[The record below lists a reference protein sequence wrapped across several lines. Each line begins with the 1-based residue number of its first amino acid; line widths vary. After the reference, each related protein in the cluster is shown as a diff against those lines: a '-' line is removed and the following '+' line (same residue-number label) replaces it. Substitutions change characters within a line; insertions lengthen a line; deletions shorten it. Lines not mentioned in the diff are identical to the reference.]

1 VQFAHARASFACASR
16 SGSTLSVGQRRS
28 LDVRWR
34 VCVLAVLLAV
44 AASAVSTSAF
54 ASPSARLVYARA
66 PEAAACPDESMLR
79 KAVAARFG
87 YDPFFPW
94 AKQTVVV
101 QVWRDHRRHR
111 ARVQL
116 VGESGVAQG
125 VRELTSDQET
135 CSELF
140 DAIALAISI
149 ALDMSDPPAAAPA
162 PAPPALAEPE
172 APPAA
177 ETPPWPPPAREGD
190 DVASQRPL
198 RTPRVRWTVG
208 VDGVI
213 DVDTSPSVAPG
224 LAVSI
229 RGRVGAFSMGLEA
242 LGDVS
247 VPSTL
252 GEGRVE
258 SSVAAGALVP
268 CGHVGM
274 AFLCAVGEL
283 GQWTAWGLDVIGSQ
297 TRGTL
302 FAEAGGRVGLE
313 WPLSETLALRLRGD
327 ALVNLHRSGL
337 ELVGIS
343 WAAQTVSYD
352 AGLGVAISF
361 R

>member
-1 VQFAHARASFACASR
+1 MLFA
-16 SGSTLSVGQRRS
+16 
-28 LDVRWR
+28 
-34 VCVLAVLLAV
+34 
-44 AASAVSTSAF
+44 AAALAVSTNAF

-79 KAVAARFG
+79 KAVAMRFG
-87 YDPFFPW
+87 YDPFFAW

-101 QVWRDHRRHR
+101 QIWRDHGRHR

-116 VGESGVAQG
+116 VGETGVAQG

-135 CSELF
+135 CLELF
-140 DAIALAISI
+140 EATALAISI
-149 ALDMSDPPAAAPA
+149 ALDMTDTSAAAPA
-162 PAPPALAEPE
+162 PAPPSLTEPE
-172 APPAA
+172 TSPTVAA
-177 ETPPWPPPAREGD
+177 ATPPVQAD
-190 DVASQRPL
+190 ADVSSQRTL
-198 RTPRVRWTVG
+198 RTPRIRWTVG
-208 VDGVI
+208 IDGVL

-224 LAVSI
+224 LAVSV
-229 RGRVGAFSMGLEA
+229 RGRAGSLSMGVEA

-268 CGHVGM
+268 CGHVGVV
-274 AFLCAVGEL
+274 FLCAVGEL
-283 GQWTAWGLDVIGSQ
+283 GRWTAWGLDVIGSQ

-302 FAEAGGRVGLE
+302 FAEAGARVGLE

-327 ALVNLHRSGL
+327 ALLNLHQSAL
-337 ELVGIS
+337 ELVGRS
-343 WAAQTVSYD
+343 WPAPSVSYD
-352 AGLGVAISF
+352 AGLGLAITF

>member
-1 VQFAHARASFACASR
+1 
-16 SGSTLSVGQRRS
+16 
-28 LDVRWR
+28 
-34 VCVLAVLLAV
+34 
-44 AASAVSTSAF
+44 
-54 ASPSARLVYARA
+54 
-66 PEAAACPDESMLR
+66 MLR

-101 QVWRDHRRHR
+101 QVWRDRGRHR

-116 VGESGVAQG
+116 VGENGMAQG
-125 VRELTSDQET
+125 VRELTSEQET

-140 DAIALAISI
+140 DATALAISI
-149 ALDMSDPPAAAPA
+149 ALDMTDPPAAAPA
-162 PAPPALAEPE
+162 PAPPSLAEPE
-172 APPAA
+172 ISPAVAA
-177 ETPPWPPPAREGD
+177 EKPSWPPPVRAD
-190 DVASQRPL
+190 ADVSSQQTL
-198 RTPRVRWTVG
+198 WTPRVRWTVG
-208 VDGVI
+208 VDSVI

-224 LAVSI
+224 LALSI

-252 GEGRVE
+252 GLGRVE

-268 CGHVGM
+268 CGHVGVV
-274 AFLCAVGEL
+274 FLCAVGEL
-283 GQWTAWGLDVIGSQ
+283 GRWTAWGLDVIGSQ

-327 ALVNLHRSGL
+327 GLANLHQSGL
-337 ELVGIS
+337 ELVGRS
-343 WAAQTVSYD
+343 WAAQPVSYD
-352 AGLGVAISF
+352 VGLGVVTTF